1 MTDRRE
7 YDVGFGKPPKHTQ
20 FKKGQSG
27 NPNGRPKGARN
38 LKTDLVEELQMIIH
52 VTDGSRK
59 VSISKRRALLKVLFA
74 KALKGNVPAIN
85 TTLSLIARLE
95 NTDTTED
102 NQPLNEEEA
111 AILEQFKM
119 DVLQEAQ
126 SKRLQTASASATV
139 GDEKNDNV
147 VE

>member
-27 NPNGRPKGARN
+27 NPKGRPRGTRN
-38 LKTDLVEELQMIIH
+38 LKTDLFEELQTIVL
-52 VTDGSRK
+52 VTEGSRK
-59 VSISKRRALLKVLFA
+59 VRISKQLALVKVLLA
-74 KALKGNVPAIN
+74 KAIKGNVPALK
-85 TTLSLIARLE
+85 TTFSQIARHE
-95 NTDTTED
+95 NTDTAED
-102 NQPLNEEEA
+102 DQPLNEEEA
-111 AILEQFKM
+111 AILEQYKM

-139 GDEKNDNV
+139 GDEEKDNV
-147 VE
+147 NE